1 MDELE
6 SEDIFHYPI
15 TGEIDLHTFQP
26 SETKSAV
33 NEYLHACKQKG
44 FKTVRIVHGKGK
56 SVQKSIVHSLLQKH
70 PLVREY
76 HDAPPVSGGWG
87 ATVVY
92 LK

>member
-1 MDELE
+1 MDDLE
-6 SEDIFHYPI
+6 SEEIFHYPI

-33 NEYLHACKQKG
+33 NEYLYACKQKG
-44 FKTVRIVHGKGK
+44 LKTVRIVHGKGK

-76 HDAPPVSGGWG
+76 HDAPPESGGWG